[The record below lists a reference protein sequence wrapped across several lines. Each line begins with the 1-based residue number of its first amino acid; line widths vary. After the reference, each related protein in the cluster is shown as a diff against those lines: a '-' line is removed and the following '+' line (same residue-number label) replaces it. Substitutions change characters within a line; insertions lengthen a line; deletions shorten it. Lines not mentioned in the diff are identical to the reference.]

1 MHDMDKNCHVAMFV
15 ARSQTKHKLNS
26 LACIGCHACMHT
38 MIDLRPCIL
47 QEQNVMIFTAKYLR
61 FLDRC
66 LSL

>member
-1 MHDMDKNCHVAMFV
+1 MHDRDKNCHVAMFV
-15 ARSQTKHKLNS
+15 ARSQTKHKQPCLHW
-26 LACIGCHACMHT
+26 LPCMHT

-47 QEQNVMIFTAKYLR
+47 QEQNVMISTAKYLR